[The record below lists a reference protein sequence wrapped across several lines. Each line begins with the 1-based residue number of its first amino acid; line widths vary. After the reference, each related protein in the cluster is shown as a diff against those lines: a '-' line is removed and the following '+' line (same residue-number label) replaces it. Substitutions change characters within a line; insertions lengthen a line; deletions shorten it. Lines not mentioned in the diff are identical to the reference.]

1 MRRKIGFGRTATGA
15 AVAVLSSVL
24 LFTGVS
30 GAAPSAAA
38 QLFRNCDE
46 ARAAGF
52 SDMRAGEPGYSS
64 DLDRDSDGIACDSDE
79 AAPAAPAVPDPVPQP
94 APQAAAPEVQA
105 ATQDSLA
112 QTGVSM
118 LTPLLLAAA
127 LVLVFMGRRLQDA
140 GYERLD
146 WITGRRRAEVRYTV
160 EPAGRRSRR

>member
-1 MRRKIGFGRTATGA
+1 MRRKIGFGRAVTGTV
-15 AVAVLSSVL
+15 VAVVSGVL
-24 LFTGVS
+24 LFSGTA

-52 SDMRAGEPGYSS
+52 TDMRSGEPGYTAE
-64 DLDRDSDGIACDSDE
+64 LDRDSDGIACEASD

-94 APQAAAPEVQA
+94 APQAAMPEVQA

-112 QTGVSM
+112 QTGVST
-118 LTPLLLAAA
+118 LTPLLLVAA
-127 LVLVFMGRRLQDA
+127 LVLMFMGRRLQDA

-160 EPAGRRSRR
+160 EPAGRRRR

>member
-1 MRRKIGFGRTATGA
+1 MRRKIGLGRTVAGALAAALTG
-15 AVAVLSSVL
+15 VL
-24 LFTGVS
+24 LFSGTA
-30 GAAPSAAA
+30 GAAPSAAT

-52 SDMRAGEPGYSS
+52 SNMRAGEPGYSA
-64 DLDRDSDGIACDSDE
+64 DLDRDNDGIACDAE
-79 AAPAAPAVPDPVPQP
+79 ETAPAAPAVPDPVPQP
-94 APQAAAPEVQA
+94 APQAAMPEVQA

-127 LVLVFMGRRLQDA
+127 LALMFMGRRLQDA

-160 EPAGRRSRR
+160 EPAGRRRR